1 MQNVLF
7 IITKSEVGGAQ
18 KFVKEQID
26 ITVEHFN
33 VFLCTNKPGW
43 LTEVSND
50 KTKLNLLDGGIEKLT
65 SIRFLFRLYFFIKK
79 NKISLVVANSANAG
93 FYGRIA
99 AFFAGVSSCYLTHG
113 WSSVYNGGRLAVL
126 FNFIEKILSKLC
138 NKVIC
143 VSDNDYQVAIEKVK
157 ISPSKLITVKNAIL
171 PILNNANIKVETNKK
186 HYRLIALARFA
197 KPKRI
202 DLMIEALSQLPE
214 VSLDI
219 AGSGSD
225 FKQWSE
231 YLQAKNINNVHL
243 LGEVPAFDNF
253 IAYNAFLLI
262 SDSEGLPISAIEAMS
277 AGLPLILSNV
287 GGCTEL
293 IYNNGVL
300 VENNVSSIINGINEV
315 VNKSEFF
322 SNNSVTVFNQNF
334 NLHNIRFKYIDAY
347 KKMIAN

>member
-33 VFLCTNKPGW
+33 VFLCTNKAGW
-43 LTEVSND
+43 LTDVLKD

-65 SIRFLFRLYFFIKK
+65 SIRFLLRLYLFIKK
-79 NKISLVVANSANAG
+79 NKISLVVTNSANAG

-126 FNFIEKILSKLC
+126 FNFIEKILSKFC

-143 VSDNDYQVAIEKVK
+143 VSDNDYQVAVEKVK
-157 ISPSKLITVKNAIL
+157 ISPSKLVTVKNAIF
-171 PILNNANIKVETNKK
+171 PICNNSNINLEINNKNF
-186 HYRLIALARFA
+186 RLIALARFA

-202 DLMIEALSQLPE
+202 DLMIEAVSLLPE

-225 FKQWSE
+225 FKYWSE
-231 YLQAKNINNVHL
+231 YLQEKNINNVHL

-253 IAYNAFLLI
+253 IAYDAFLLI

-277 AGLPLILSNV
+277 VGLPLVLSNV
-287 GGCTEL
+287 GGCAEL
-293 IYNNGVL
+293 IYNNGTL
-300 VENNVSSIINGINEV
+300 VDNNIKSITDGIKLV
-315 VNKSEFF
+315 VNKTNYF
-322 SNNSVTVFNQNF
+322 SNNSIDVFNQNF
-334 NLHNIRFKYIDAY
+334 NLNNVKMKYIDLY
-347 KKMIAN
+347 KKMVSK